1 MTSPREVS
9 VLKMER
15 HKHRSRMVDDFCL
28 IAKSIVIRNQSIMA
42 FTVRQA
48 CRRLGPGDGWGQ
60 YRPPGKAVYHV
71 LRGLIQSPGARIGA
85 FFRTRCVPQQG
96 QLRLRGSINH

>member
-28 IAKSIVIRNQSIMA
+28 IAKSVVIRNQSIMA

-48 CRRLGPGDGWGQ
+48 CRPGPGDGWGQ
-60 YRPPGKAVYHV
+60 YRPLPGRPFITSSGDLFRARELESEPSFGHVASPSKANY
-71 LRGLIQSPGARIGA
+71 G
-85 FFRTRCVPQQG
+85 
-96 QLRLRGSINH
+96 